1 MNRLFKLMAM
11 LLGLGV
17 IPLLTNAQNKIII
30 EDEEP
35 DAVFSISRNK
45 AGDEIIKIMHST
57 RPPYFR
63 EPDVPRFLLTDT
75 KGRFALGIG
84 GYVQAVAEYDFG
96 GIVKNKDFLPSS
108 IPAPGTTAVKNQFQ
122 MDISTSTLFVKLV
135 GRTKTLGDF
144 ILYTAGNFR
153 GDNYGFQLLNAYI
166 QFLGFTVGYSYGNY
180 MDLAA
185 IPSTIDFAGPS
196 GAAFYRTVQLAYTY
210 SKLKNWKFTGAIE
223 LPTVDGTY
231 GSYSVLENASE
242 SAAQRMPDF
251 TANIQYNWGPN
262 SQIRAAAIVR
272 SMTYDSFNS
281 KGDISAKS
289 EIGWGVQLSSV
300 FMIGPKLQF
309 FGQANYGK
317 GISQYM
323 NDLSSLDVDLVPDPD
338 NPSRMQALPMM
349 GWMAGLQ
356 YNFSPNVF
364 ASTNYSATRLYSDNG
379 WPVQNS
385 DFYRYGQYFACNV
398 FWNITKDLQVGAE
411 YLRGWRTGFLDN
423 STRHANRINL
433 ITQYAF

>member
-1 MNRLFKLMAM
+1 MNRLFKLMTM
-11 LLGLGV
+11 LFALV
-17 IPLLTNAQNKIII
+17 ILPLLTSAQNKIII

-35 DAVFSISRNK
+35 DAVFSFSRNK
-45 AGDEIIKIMHST
+45 AGDEIIRIMHST
-57 RPPYFR
+57 KPPYFR

-96 GIVKNKDFLPSS
+96 GIVKNVDFLPSS

-122 MDISTSTLFVKLV
+122 MDISTSTLFLKMV
-135 GRTKTLGDF
+135 GRTKKLGDF

-153 GDNYGFQLLNAYI
+153 GDNYGFQLLHAYI
-166 QFLGFTVGYSYGNY
+166 QFLGFKAGYSYGNF
-180 MDLAA
+180 MDMAA
-185 IPSTIDFAGPS
+185 VPSTIDFAGPC
-196 GAAFYRTVQLAYTY
+196 GVAFYRSVQFAYTY
-210 SKLKNWKFTGAIE
+210 SKLKNWEFTGAIE
-223 LPTVDGTY
+223 LPVVDGTY

-251 TANIQYNWGPN
+251 TANVQYNWGPN

-281 KGDISAKS
+281 IGQISAKS

-300 FMIGPKLQF
+300 FMMGQKLQF

-323 NDLSSLDVDLVPDPD
+323 NDLSCLDVDLVPDPD
-338 NPSRMQALPMM
+338 DPSKMQALPMM

-356 YNFSPNVF
+356 YDFSSSVF
-364 ASTNYSATRLYSDNG
+364 ASTTYSATRLYSANG

-398 FWNITKDLQVGAE
+398 FWNVTKDLQVGAE

-423 STRHANRINL
+423 STRHANRINAMV
-433 ITQYAF
+433 QYSF